1 MKVILIILGLCL
13 FCFLGMVLYLYLN
26 QRKML
31 YFPQS
36 LDRDW
41 AHVKENAPFE
51 YRLERDGVKL
61 HGWLMHPNRKK
72 LLIYYGGNGEE
83 ASQLIGLFEELSD
96 VAVLLVNYRG
106 YGESEGEPSEKGL
119 VGDALAIFDDVK
131 DHFESIVLL
140 GRSLGSGIAV
150 QVAAQRNIDQ
160 LILVTPYDS
169 IANVGQGM
177 YPWAPVRLLLKDPF
191 DSLAASQPMDQSA
204 LFLIAESDRI
214 IPRKHSQ
221 NLYNHWKGLKDW
233 VVVPGSDHNSIIEF
247 PMYWNSLKRYLDE
260 TVSFEN
266 P

>member
-1 MKVILIILGLCL
+1 MKVILIVLDLCL

-31 YFPQS
+31 YFPQP
-36 LDRDW
+36 LDRSW
-41 AHVKENAPFE
+41 THVKENTPFE
-51 YRLERDGVKL
+51 YRFEREGVKL
-61 HGWLMHPNRKK
+61 RGWLINSSRRK
-72 LLIYYGGNGEE
+72 LIIYYGGNGEE
-83 ASQLIGLFEELSD
+83 ASQLIGLFDELSD

-106 YGESEGEPSEKGL
+106 YGESEGVPSEEGL

-131 DHFESIVLL
+131 DRFDSIVLV

-169 IANVGQGM
+169 IADVGQGM

-191 DSLAASQPMDQSA
+191 DSLAASKQMDQSA

-214 IPRKHSQ
+214 IPHKHSQ
-221 NLYNHWKGLKDW
+221 NLYNNWKGKKDW
-233 VVVPGSDHNSIIEF
+233 VVVPDSDHNSIIEF
-247 PMYWNSLKRYLDE
+247 PMY
-260 TVSFEN
+260 
-266 P
+266 